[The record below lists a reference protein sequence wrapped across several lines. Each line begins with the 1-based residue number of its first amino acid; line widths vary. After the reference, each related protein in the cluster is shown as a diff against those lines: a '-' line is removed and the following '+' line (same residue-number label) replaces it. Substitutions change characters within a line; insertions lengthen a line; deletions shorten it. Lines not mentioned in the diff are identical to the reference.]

1 MRTTANLILSVAGA
15 VLAVLVI
22 AFGAHWIVNRV
33 YVEEGQSL
41 RLQYK
46 GPLVFGSREYAKPG
60 HFAAVDEDGDP
71 LEIGV
76 LREMPGP
83 GRHFYCPIWWDTK
96 IVEDTVIRPGE
107 VGIVT
112 SKLGEDLPQGEFLV
126 GGDLYETEHKGI
138 LRKVLTPG
146 RYRVNPYAYEVNV
159 VQTLRDDRGAQ
170 IKHAGWV
177 HIPAGYVGVVTH
189 KASDPLR
196 KIESGI
202 QQEVLPPGLYPVNP
216 NEREID
222 VIGIGYVE
230 KSIKV
235 EEQKDAQGHVVKDE
249 SNEPLAVKGTGIE
262 FSSTDGFNIQLDFS
276 VIWGIM
282 PEEAAQV
289 VATFGNMEA
298 VEQKVIVPQAESIC
312 RNIGSKMKAVDLLV
326 GQTRQQFQKELDE
339 EFQRILEE
347 KKLTLLYGLVRHVYI
362 PNEVRLPIQE
372 GYLADELKLTREQES
387 VTARVEAELREA
399 EKLVEK
405 EGVVIEEE
413 TKKMVANVIAEGA
426 KTAKETEAETEQLVA
441 AIDKQAADLEARRK
455 EILGEATAEAQQLQE
470 EAKAQKF
477 QLAVEAF
484 GSGEAYNLWQFA
496 EGLPQNMDLQ
506 LFYAGEGT
514 LWTDLKSVLPTL
526 PLTTPPPAAKASA
539 TKPASG
545 R

>member
-1 MRTTANLILSVAGA
+1 
-15 VLAVLVI
+15 
-22 AFGAHWIVNRV
+22 
-33 YVEEGQSL
+33 
-41 RLQYK
+41 
-46 GPLVFGSREYAKPG
+46 
-60 HFAAVDEDGDP
+60 
-71 LEIGV
+71 
-76 LREMPGP
+76 
-83 GRHFYCPIWWDTK
+83 
-96 IVEDTVIRPGE
+96 
-107 VGIVT
+107 
-112 SKLGEDLPQGEFLV
+112 
-126 GGDLYETEHKGI
+126 LYETEHKGI

-159 VQTLRDDRGAQ
+159 VETLQDERNGGQ
-170 IKHAGWV
+170 VKHAGWV
-177 HIPAGYVGVVTH
+177 YIPAGYVGVVTY
-189 KASDPLR
+189 KASDPPR
-196 KIESGI
+196 QIRAGI
-202 QQEVLPPGLYPVNP
+202 QQDVLPPGLYPVNP

-222 VIGIGYVE
+222 VIGVGYVE

-235 EEQKDAQGHVVKDE
+235 EEQMDATGQVVKDE
-249 SNEPLAVKGTGIE
+249 SNEPLAVKRTGIE

-289 VATFGNMEA
+289 IATFGNLEA

-339 EFQRILEE
+339 EFQRILQE

-387 VTARVEAELREA
+387 TTAKVEADLREA

-405 EGVVIEEE
+405 EAVVIKEE
-413 TKKMVANVIAEGA
+413 TRKMVANVTAEGA
-426 KTAKETEAETEQLVA
+426 KKAKETEAETEQLVA
-441 AIDKQAADLEARRK
+441 AIDKQAAELEARRK
-455 EILGEATAEAQQLQE
+455 EILGEATAKSQQLQE

-496 EGLPQNMDLQ
+496 EGLPEKMDLQ

-526 PLTTPPPAAKASA
+526 PVANPAAAAKA
-539 TKPASG
+539 TK
-545 R
+545 